1 MDNNNIVKLRNR
13 QNINEDNKNVQD
25 KLSKLSSDAIKLKVA
40 QDAINWDLRQKLQQI
55 EGNHERLQQNMV
67 DLQMQYET
75 VSGQYQEEL
84 RKRPEILNKLS
95 STREIC
101 DVLEDYSLRLKQTLS
116 RCKADQKSLCEAY
129 QSSGQLVQDLKT
141 SYQQVQERDRQ
152 TIARLQEMVKLREEH
167 QASLMDLFNSSKQQL
182 DGELSKTHEQLT
194 ASHAA
199 KAELQISLNE
209 QVNKL
214 AYANS
219 QLEKKEEDITT
230 LKREMT
236 KMVNEFNSEIE
247 GARITLDSHEKNLKK
262 ANEDIMNLKKALHNQ
277 EDFCKSISEE
287 KNMLEEK
294 VAVLE
299 EDKMSAFEEIEKL
312 KNDLEVSYASHDLSK
327 KEISNLNE
335 KTEKMRNELG
345 EMEEIVNQFKV
356 VVERLKDQIKGLED
370 DKNSLTESLGKK
382 GEENSYQSTR
392 VQDLI
397 TQVATLQLNV
407 EDTRKEYDNDRKS
420 TDLIIKELNETIICQ
435 KEELEKKAS
444 TATKLMTELQNSNDA
459 INKIRSA
466 LQKCR
471 KEMDDDKE
479 HFKETQVKM
488 GVRIEHLEGKLKDSE
503 KDASMKMNLI
513 QELKQDKERLL
524 SKMSEMEETIAN
536 ARDQLSAPNRPRPF
550 LQAESDNAVT
560 MPTLQESREKSPV
573 LTPRAMLPPPE
584 RTQKRDNHSVFSNFS
599 DSSADDN
606 TIDSDLVNRCFEAM
620 SNGQRLPPQPL
631 SALKRRRTG
640 PASVARDSE
649 MMRCPPAQQ
658 FSNKKFFKSQRR
670 CEVKPKAK

>member
-1 MDNNNIVKLRNR
+1 MDINIIAKLRNR
-13 QNINEDNKNVQD
+13 QNINEDNKHVQD

-40 QDAINWDLRQKLQQI
+40 QDAINWDLRQKLQQT

-101 DVLEDYSLRLKQTLS
+101 DVLEDYSLRLQQTLS

-141 SYQQVQERDRQ
+141 SHQQVQERDRQ

-182 DGELSKTHEQLT
+182 DGELSKAREQLT
-194 ASHAA
+194 ASLAA

-209 QVNKL
+209 QINKL

-247 GARITLDSHEKNLKK
+247 GARITLDLHEKNLKK
-262 ANEDIMNLKKALHNQ
+262 ANEEISNLKKALHNQ

-287 KNMLEEK
+287 KNLFEEK

-312 KNDLEVSYASHDLSK
+312 KKDLEESCASHDISK
-327 KEISNLNE
+327 HEISNLNK
-335 KTEKMRNELG
+335 KTEMMKIEL
-345 EMEEIVNQFKV
+345 EEKEEIVNQFKV
-356 VVERLKDQIKGLED
+356 EVERLKDQIKGLED
-370 DKNSLTESLGKK
+370 DKKSLTEKLGEKA
-382 GEENSYQSTR
+382 GENDFLSTR
-392 VQDLI
+392 VQELI
-397 TQVATLQLNV
+397 TEVTTLQLNV

-420 TDLIIKELNETIICQ
+420 TDLIIEELNETITCQ

-444 TATKLMTELQNSNDA
+444 TAAKLMTELQNSNDA

-466 LQKCR
+466 LQKSR
-471 KEMDDDKE
+471 KEMDDEKE

-503 KDASMKMNLI
+503 KDTSMKMNLI

-560 MPTLQESREKSPV
+560 MPILQESREKSPV
-573 LTPRAMLPPPE
+573 LTPRAMLQPPD

-599 DSSADDN
+599 DSSVDDN
-606 TIDSDLVNRCFEAM
+606 SIDTDLVNRRFEAM
-620 SNGQRLPPQPL
+620 SKGERLPPLPL

-640 PASVARDSE
+640 TTSVARDSE
-649 MMRCPPAQQ
+649 IMRCPPAQQ
-658 FSNKKFFKSQRR
+658 YSNKKFFKSQRR
-670 CEVKPKAK
+670 CDAKPKAK